1 MPMPPVVAIVGPT
14 ATGKSRLGMLLAA
27 ELGGE
32 IVNADALQV
41 YRGFDIGTAK
51 PSLDDRRRVPHH
63 LVDVLDP
70 HQRYSAGE
78 FARRARLAIAEIEGR
93 GRLALVVGGSG
104 LYLRALLRGI
114 SPVPPGNPEVRRA
127 LRRRLAAAGLGA
139 LVEELRRVDP
149 DTAARLSPG
158 DSQRVLRALEVARVS
173 GEPLSAWIAR
183 QPFGERRLA
192 AVEVGLTLPRTILYD
207 RIEGRTA
214 GMFRRGWVAEVE
226 GLLGR
231 GVGPHL
237 PAFQAIGY
245 RQISH
250 HLLNGW
256 SLARA
261 EEETVRATR
270 RFAKRQLTWFRKE
283 TGVTW
288 FTDPEAERRDSEV
301 LSFLRSRG
309 VGGDEDA

>member
-1 MPMPPVVAIVGPT
+1 MPPVVAIVGPT
-14 ATGKSRLGMLLAA
+14 ATGKSRLGMLLAD
-27 ELGGE
+27 EIGGE

-51 PSLDDRRRVPHH
+51 PSHSDRRRVRHH
-63 LVDVLDP
+63 LIDVLDP
-70 HQRYSAGE
+70 HERYSAGE
-78 FARRARLAIAEIEGR
+78 FARRARHAIADIEGR
-93 GRLALVVGGSG
+93 GRLAILVGGSG

-114 SPVPPGNPEVRRA
+114 SPVPPGDPAVRQE
-127 LRRRLAAAGLGA
+127 LRRRLAADGLGT
-139 LVEELRRVDP
+139 LVEELRSVDP
-149 DTAARLSPG
+149 ATAERLSPG

-183 QPFGERRLA
+183 QPFGARRLA

-231 GVGPHL
+231 GVEPHL

-256 SLARA
+256 SLERAR
-261 EEETVRATR
+261 EETVRATR

-283 TGVTW
+283 VGVTW
-288 FTDPEAERRDSEV
+288 FTDPETERRDSAV